1 MASQFEKRLLS
12 EGNNVDYPQVGDE
25 VTIEYTGW
33 LYDASKPD
41 FKGTQF
47 DSSVG
52 RGDFK
57 TQIGVGRVIPG
68 RLPRRVTP
76 GSAFAKNYACTG
88 WDTGV
93 PQMSLG
99 EKSRL
104 IIPGNMAYGERGF
117 PGLIPKNAT
126 LVFDVHLKGINNK
139 KI

>member
-68 RLPRRVTP
+68 
-76 GSAFAKNYACTG
+76 

>member
-41 FKGTQF
+41 FKGTQYVILNQILASSSSSNLVARF

-104 IIPGNMAYGERGF
+104 IIPG
-117 PGLIPKNAT
+117 
-126 LVFDVHLKGINNK
+126 
-139 KI
+139 